1 MTVFDAPMQSS
12 SSDELSRE
20 ELACWIALNRVAGI
34 GPATFKELLDYFSND
49 VQAAWN
55 ADRKTLALAGLNSRV
70 VQNLLQLRSTLSP
83 IGELEKLERLH
94 VRVLTWRDAAYPALL
109 LEIADPPPVLYA
121 YGKLTEADKFSLA
134 VVGTRNS
141 STYGMQ
147 VTERMVTE
155 LAQGQVTIVSG
166 LALGIDTVAHTAAL
180 DAGGRTIAV
189 VASGLDIIYPPPNR
203 ALAHRIVESGRGVIL
218 SEYPLGVQPE
228 GGNFPARNRIIS
240 GLSLGV
246 LVIEAPPKSGA
257 LITVEHALKQG
268 REVFAV
274 PGSILSS
281 RSAGAHRRWRSAMG
295 HRLGGVRT
303 AASKANR
310 LKNTEQPYSRRYGCS
325 LRYVRGVGN
334 FWPLGGD
341 ASPYLACPAY
351 RTRLTRQVAQQLLH
365 SQHEVFSCRK
375 VAVATCGRP
384 LFARFRSSS
393 EQCYK
398 PLR

>member
-1 MTVFDAPMQSS
+1 MTVFDAPIQSS
-12 SSDELSRE
+12 SSDALSPE
-20 ELACWIALNRVAGI
+20 ELACWIALSRVAGI
-34 GPATFKELLDYFSND
+34 GPATFKGLLDYFSND

-55 ADRKTLALAGLNSRV
+55 ADRKTLVQAGLNSRV
-70 VQNLLQLRSTLSP
+70 VEKLLHLRSTISP
-83 IGELEKLERLH
+83 IAEMEKLERQR

-109 LEIADPPPVLYA
+109 REIADPPPVLYA
-121 YGKLTEADKFSLA
+121 YGKLTEADKFALA

-147 VTERMVTE
+147 VTERVVTE

-166 LALGIDTVAHTAAL
+166 LALGIDTIAHTAAL

-218 SEYPLGVQPE
+218 SEYPLGVRPE

-281 RSAGAHRRWRSAMG
+281 RSAGTNKLIQDGARPVMEVKDIIEALNLWMIPQQIEMQAILPENEEEKRLLALLSQEPRHIDDLIRETELPAM
-295 HRLGGVRT
+295 VV
-303 AASKANR
+303 ASTLTMME
-310 LKNTEQPYSRRYGCS
+310 LKGMVKQAGSMQ
-325 LRYVRGVGN
+325 
-334 FWPLGGD
+334 FI
-341 ASPYLACPAY
+341 LA
-351 RTRLTRQVAQQLLH
+351 R
-365 SQHEVFSCRK
+365 
-375 VAVATCGRP
+375 
-384 LFARFRSSS
+384 
-393 EQCYK
+393 
-398 PLR
+398 